1 MIKLQDFAR
10 EQGVTDRQI
19 QRLLKKYAADLEGLF
34 ERQGQNGTWLTDEA
48 CEFLRSKMIK
58 PPAPIIF
65 DADPRIAELTEKLDE
80 KERLLAAAQATAGAA
95 QERVA
100 VLQEKIGAVLA
111 LEATAASLRAEKES
125 LEARA
130 QEADKNAQ
138 EARAELTEARRV
150 MQKELDDAIAA
161 FNQRTKELEDEAYL
175 KQQEIERLRSRK
187 WYEMLFKKKEKEV

>member
-34 ERQGQNGTWLTDEA
+34 ERQGQNGTWLTDDA

-100 VLQEKIGAVLA
+100 ALLEKIEKVEA
-111 LEATAASLRAEKES
+111 LEATAASLRAEKDN
-125 LEARA
+125 LEAKV
-130 QEADKNAQ
+130 QEAANDAQ
-138 EARAELTEARRV
+138 KARDELTEARRV
-150 MQKELDDAIAA
+150 MQKDLDDAIAA

-175 KQQEIERLRSRK
+175 KQQEIEQLRNTKLLKRIFG
-187 WYEMLFKKKEKEV
+187 WKKEK